1 MKITPILN
9 AKIGETNFSGLD
21 LSGYN
26 VKMTRSFML
35 FIDDPELLERWR
47 EAGVKIY
54 EGKNG
59 RCFTVVNLPDNDET
73 CRVQT
78 KFRGEEPEIL
88 DPISYTL
95 LDICKISRAELIINE
110 YHWSSHGRTGVKLY
124 LVKGT
129 FTINKQVNASDV
141 FGFFNRRKK
150 AIDAYGT
157 FCGCGGIHI

>member
-1 MKITPILN
+1 MKRTPILN

-21 LSGYN
+21 FTGYN
-26 VKMTRSFML
+26 IYCTRSFML
-35 FIDDPELLERWR
+35 FVDDPELLERWR
-47 EAGVKIY
+47 EEGVEIY
-54 EGKNG
+54 EGANS
-59 RCFTVVNLPDNDET
+59 RWWTVIHLPDNDEI

-88 DPISYTL
+88 DPISYQL
-95 LDICKISRAELIINE
+95 LDICKISRAELVINE

-129 FTINKQVNASDV
+129 FTINQQVNASDV

-150 AIDAYGT
+150 AIDKYGKFT
-157 FCGCGGIHI
+157 IKEK